1 MRTLP
6 QVEEA
11 KQLMTEAMEWCVFN
25 WLFQKSRVRE
35 AADRANAALDRLSQS
50 VKNSWSAEV
59 KAAYRELMAE
69 ATGQHRKTQSVS
81 PSFPSDL
88 QELVRKVKEADDAA
102 HRVRMTAEETFEI
115 AERQLNTDLA
125 RKGCRQAIHSW
136 ELYERAIRR
145 AEALSGSSKPAS

>member
-1 MRTLP
+1 MLP

-11 KQLMTEAMEWCVFN
+11 KHLMTEAMEWSVFS

-35 AADRANAALDRLSQS
+35 AADRANVALDRLSQS

-59 KAAYRELMAE
+59 KAAYSELMVE
-69 ATGQHRKTQSVS
+69 ATGQRRKTQSVK
-81 PSFPSDL
+81 PSVDSDL
-88 QELVRKVKEADDAA
+88 QELLRKVRKADDAA
-102 HRVRMTAEETFEI
+102 HRARMTAEETFEV

-145 AEALSGSSKPAS
+145 AEALPGSSKPAS